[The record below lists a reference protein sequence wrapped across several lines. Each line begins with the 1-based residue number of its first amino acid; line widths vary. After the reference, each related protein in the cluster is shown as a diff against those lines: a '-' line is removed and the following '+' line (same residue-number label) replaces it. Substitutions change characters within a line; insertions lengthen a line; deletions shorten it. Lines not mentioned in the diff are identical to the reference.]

1 MAAYDAG
8 CALLVVDMQNDFAH
22 PDGALS
28 VAGALK
34 IVPLINAEIEDARA
48 GQAMVVYTQDWHP
61 LDTPHFK
68 KDGGIWPVHC
78 LRDTWGAALL
88 PELEQDGTVVRKG
101 SDGEDGYS
109 GFTMRDPTS
118 GEERPTELH
127 ALLRKADVGRIVIVG
142 LASDYCVKESAL
154 DAVRLGLEVDV
165 IEAAVR
171 AVNLQPDDGRANSI
185 SCTGSPARNTI
196 ALPSPVQ
203 VCADV
208 QEK

>member
-28 VAGALK
+28 VAGALE
-34 IVPLINAEIEDARA
+34 IVPLINAEIDDARA

-61 LDTPHFK
+61 PDTPHFE

-78 LRDTWGAALL
+78 VRDTWGAALL

-109 GFTMRDPTS
+109 GFTVRDPAS

-171 AVNLQPDDGRANSI
+171 AVNLQPDDGRA
-185 SCTGSPARNTI
+185 
-196 ALPSPVQ
+196 ALAAMRAAGVHLR
-203 VCADV
+203 
-208 QEK
+208 

>member
-28 VAGALK
+28 VAGALE
-34 IVPLINAEIEDARA
+34 IVPLINAEVEDARA
-48 GQAMVVYTQDWHP
+48 GQAMVIYTQDWHP
-61 LDTPHFK
+61 PDTPHFK

-78 LRDTWGAALL
+78 VRDTWGAALL
-88 PELEQDGTVVRKG
+88 PELEQDGPVVRKG

-109 GFTMRDPTS
+109 GFTVRDPAS

-127 ALLRKADVGRIVIVG
+127 ALLRKADVSRIAIVG

-171 AVNLQPDDGRANSI
+171 AVNLQPDDGRA
-185 SCTGSPARNTI
+185 
-196 ALPSPVQ
+196 ALAAMRAAGVHLR
-203 VCADV
+203 
-208 QEK
+208 

>member
-28 VAGALK
+28 VARALE
-34 IVPLINAEIEDARA
+34 IVPLINAEVEDARA

-61 LDTPHFK
+61 PDTPHFK

-78 LRDTWGAALL
+78 VRDTWGAALL
-88 PELEQDGTVVRKG
+88 PELEQDGPVVRKG

-109 GFTMRDPTS
+109 GFTMRDPAS

-127 ALLRKADVGRIVIVG
+127 ALLQKAGVGRIVIVG

-171 AVNLQPDDGRANSI
+171 AVNLQPDDGRA
-185 SCTGSPARNTI
+185 
-196 ALPSPVQ
+196 ALAAMRAAGVHLR
-203 VCADV
+203 
-208 QEK
+208 

>member
-28 VAGALK
+28 VAGALE
-34 IVPLINAEIEDARA
+34 IVPVINAEIVDARA
-48 GQAMVVYTQDWHP
+48 GQATVIYTQDWHP
-61 LDTPHFK
+61 PETPHFK

-78 LRDTWGAALL
+78 VRDTWGAALL
-88 PELEQDGTVVRKG
+88 PELEQDGPVVRKG

-109 GFTMRDPTS
+109 GFTMRDPAS

-127 ALLRKADVGRIVIVG
+127 ALLQDAGVGRIVIVG
-142 LASDYCVKESAL
+142 LASDHCVKESAL
-154 DAVRLGLEVDV
+154 DAVKLGFEVDV

-171 AVNLQPDDGRANSI
+171 AVNLQPDDGRA
-185 SCTGSPARNTI
+185 
-196 ALPSPVQ
+196 ALAAMRAAGVHLR
-203 VCADV
+203 
-208 QEK
+208 

>member
-28 VAGALK
+28 VAGALE

-48 GQAMVVYTQDWHP
+48 GQAMVIYTQDWHP
-61 LDTPHFK
+61 PDTPHFE

-78 LRDTWGAALL
+78 VRDTWGAALL

-109 GFTMRDPTS
+109 GFTVRDPAS
-118 GEERPTELH
+118 GEERPTELN
-127 ALLRKADVGRIVIVG
+127 ALLQKAGVGRIVIVG

-171 AVNLQPDDGRANSI
+171 AVNLQPDDGRA
-185 SCTGSPARNTI
+185 
-196 ALPSPVQ
+196 ALAAMRAAGVHLR
-203 VCADV
+203 
-208 QEK
+208 

>member
-28 VAGALK
+28 VAGALE
-34 IVPLINAEIEDARA
+34 IVPLINAEIDDARA

-61 LDTPHFK
+61 PDTPHFE

-78 LRDTWGAALL
+78 VRDTWGAALL

-101 SDGEDGYS
+101 PDGEDGYS
-109 GFTMRDPTS
+109 GFTVRDPAS

-171 AVNLQPDDGRANSI
+171 AVNLQPDDGRA
-185 SCTGSPARNTI
+185 
-196 ALPSPVQ
+196 ALAAMRAAGVHLR
-203 VCADV
+203 
-208 QEK
+208 

>member
-28 VAGALK
+28 VAGALE
-34 IVPLINAEIEDARA
+34 IVPLINAEVEDARA

-61 LDTPHFK
+61 PDTPHFE

-78 LRDTWGAALL
+78 VRDTWGAALL
-88 PELEQDGTVVRKG
+88 PELEQDGPVVRKG

-109 GFTMRDPTS
+109 GFTMRDPAS

-127 ALLRKADVGRIVIVG
+127 ALLRDARVGRIVIVG
-142 LASDYCVKESAL
+142 LASDHCVKESAL
-154 DAVRLGLEVDV
+154 DAVRLGFEVDV

-171 AVNLQPDDGRANSI
+171 AVNLQPDDGLAALAAMRAA
-185 SCTGSPARNTI
+185 GVHLR
-196 ALPSPVQ
+196 
-203 VCADV
+203 
-208 QEK
+208 

>member
-28 VAGALK
+28 VAGALE
-34 IVPLINAEIEDARA
+34 IVPLINAEVEDARA

-61 LDTPHFK
+61 PETPHFK

-78 LRDTWGAALL
+78 VRDTWGAALL
-88 PELEQDGTVVRKG
+88 PELEQDGPVVRKG

-109 GFTMRDPTS
+109 GFTMRDPAS

-127 ALLRKADVGRIVIVG
+127 ALLQKAGVGRIVIVG

-165 IEAAVR
+165 VEAAVR
-171 AVNLQPDDGRANSI
+171 AVNLQPDDGRA
-185 SCTGSPARNTI
+185 
-196 ALPSPVQ
+196 ALAAMRAAGVHLR
-203 VCADV
+203 
-208 QEK
+208 

>member
-1 MAAYDAG
+1 MAAFDAS

-28 VAGALK
+28 VAGALE

-48 GQAMVVYTQDWHP
+48 GQAMVIYTQDWHP
-61 LDTPHFK
+61 PDTPHFE

-78 LRDTWGAALL
+78 VRDTWGAALL
-88 PELEQDGTVVRKG
+88 PELEQDGPVVRKG

-171 AVNLQPDDGRANSI
+171 AVNLQPGDGRA
-185 SCTGSPARNTI
+185 
-196 ALPSPVQ
+196 ALAAMRAAGVHLR
-203 VCADV
+203 
-208 QEK
+208 

>member
-28 VAGALK
+28 VAGALE

-61 LDTPHFK
+61 PDTPHFE

-78 LRDTWGAALL
+78 VRDTWGAALL

-109 GFTMRDPTS
+109 GFTVRDPAS

-171 AVNLQPDDGRANSI
+171 AVNHQPDDGRA
-185 SCTGSPARNTI
+185 
-196 ALPSPVQ
+196 ALGAMRAAGVHLR
-203 VCADV
+203 
-208 QEK
+208 

>member
-28 VAGALK
+28 VARALE
-34 IVPLINAEIEDARA
+34 IVPLINAEVEDARA

-61 LDTPHFK
+61 PETPHFK

-78 LRDTWGAALL
+78 VRDTWGAALL
-88 PELEQDGTVVRKG
+88 PELEQDGPVVRKG

-109 GFTMRDPTS
+109 GFTMRDPAS

-127 ALLRKADVGRIVIVG
+127 ALLQKAGVGRIVIVG

-165 IEAAVR
+165 VEAAVR
-171 AVNLQPDDGRANSI
+171 AVNLQPGDGRA
-185 SCTGSPARNTI
+185 
-196 ALPSPVQ
+196 ALAAMRAAGVHLR
-203 VCADV
+203 
-208 QEK
+208 

>member
-28 VAGALK
+28 VAGALE
-34 IVPLINAEIEDARA
+34 IVPLINAEIVDARA

-61 LDTPHFK
+61 PDTPHFE

-78 LRDTWGAALL
+78 VRDTWGAALL

-109 GFTMRDPTS
+109 GFTVRDPAS
-118 GEERPTELH
+118 GEERPTELN
-127 ALLRKADVGRIVIVG
+127 ALLQKAGVGGIVIVG

-171 AVNLQPDDGRANSI
+171 AVNLQPDDGRE
-185 SCTGSPARNTI
+185 
-196 ALPSPVQ
+196 ALAAMQAAGVHLR
-203 VCADV
+203 
-208 QEK
+208 

>member
-28 VAGALK
+28 VAGGLE

-109 GFTMRDPTS
+109 GFTMRDPAS

-171 AVNLQPDDGRANSI
+171 AVNLQPDDGRD
-185 SCTGSPARNTI
+185 
-196 ALPSPVQ
+196 ALAAMRAAGVHLR
-203 VCADV
+203 
-208 QEK
+208 

>member
-28 VAGALK
+28 VAGALE
-34 IVPLINAEIEDARA
+34 IVPLINAEVEDARA

-61 LDTPHFK
+61 PDTPHFK

-78 LRDTWGAALL
+78 VRDTWGAVLL
-88 PELEQDGTVVRKG
+88 PELEQDGPVVRKG

-109 GFTMRDPTS
+109 GFTVRDPAS

-142 LASDYCVKESAL
+142 LAGDYCVKESAL
-154 DAVRLGLEVDV
+154 DAVRLGLEVDL

-171 AVNLQPDDGRANSI
+171 AVNLQPDDGRA
-185 SCTGSPARNTI
+185 
-196 ALPSPVQ
+196 ALAAMQAAGVHLR
-203 VCADV
+203 
-208 QEK
+208 

>member
-1 MAAYDAG
+1 MAAYDAS

-28 VAGALK
+28 VAGALE

-48 GQAMVVYTQDWHP
+48 GQAMVIYTQDWHP
-61 LDTPHFK
+61 PDTPHFE

-78 LRDTWGAALL
+78 VRDTWGAALL
-88 PELEQDGTVVRKG
+88 PELEQDGPVVRTG

-154 DAVRLGLEVDV
+154 DAIRLGLEVDV

-171 AVNLQPDDGRANSI
+171 AVNLQPGDGRA
-185 SCTGSPARNTI
+185 
-196 ALPSPVQ
+196 ALAAMRAAGVHLR
-203 VCADV
+203 
-208 QEK
+208 

>member
-28 VAGALK
+28 VAGALE
-34 IVPLINAEIEDARA
+34 IVPVINAEIVDARA
-48 GQAMVVYTQDWHP
+48 GQATVIYTQDWHP
-61 LDTPHFK
+61 PDTPHFE

-78 LRDTWGAALL
+78 VRDTWGAALL
-88 PELEQDGTVVRKG
+88 PELEQDGPVVRKG

-109 GFTMRDPTS
+109 GFTMRDPAS

-127 ALLRKADVGRIVIVG
+127 ALLQDAGVGRIVIVG
-142 LASDYCVKESAL
+142 LASDHCVKESAL
-154 DAVRLGLEVDV
+154 DAVKLGFEVDV

-171 AVNLQPDDGRANSI
+171 AVNLQPDDGRA
-185 SCTGSPARNTI
+185 
-196 ALPSPVQ
+196 ALAAMRAAGVHLR
-203 VCADV
+203 
-208 QEK
+208 

>member
-28 VAGALK
+28 VAGALE

-48 GQAMVVYTQDWHP
+48 GQAMVIYTQDWHP
-61 LDTPHFK
+61 PDTPHFE

-78 LRDTWGAALL
+78 VRDTWGAALL
-88 PELEQDGTVVRKG
+88 PELEQDGPVVRKG

-109 GFTMRDPTS
+109 GFTVRDPAS
-118 GEERPTELH
+118 GEERPTELN
-127 ALLRKADVGRIVIVG
+127 ALLQKAGVGRIVIVG

-171 AVNLQPDDGRANSI
+171 AVNLQPDDGRA
-185 SCTGSPARNTI
+185 
-196 ALPSPVQ
+196 ALAAMRAAGVHLR
-203 VCADV
+203 
-208 QEK
+208 